1 MSILIFS
8 AQMYILNIETSTKNC
23 SVSLAKNG
31 EIINLKEIA
40 EQSYTHSE
48 KLHVFIDELLEQSG
62 VKYNQLAAIGLSKG
76 PGSYTGLRIGTSTAK
91 GFCFAL
97 DIPLIAID
105 SLTILAHQ
113 IKHHD
118 GLIIPMIDARR
129 MEVYTTTFD
138 KNHHQLSAIEALV
151 IEDNSFETIREKT
164 YFVGDGATKCKEI
177 LNKENFIFLDD
188 IIYPSAKEMGE
199 LTFEKFKQKAF
210 EDLAYFVPF
219 YLKEFFT
226 GK

>member
-1 MSILIFS
+1 MSNLIFS
-8 AQMYILNIETSTKNC
+8 VQMYILNIETSTKNC

-31 EIINLKEIA
+31 EIIALKEVA

-48 KLHVFIDELLEQSG
+48 KLHVFIDELLKQSD
-62 VKYNQLAAIGLSKG
+62 VRYNQLVAIGLSKG

-105 SLTILAHQ
+105 SLTILANQVPHQ
-113 IKHHD
+113 D
-118 GLIIPMIDARR
+118 GLVIPMIDARR
-129 MEVYTTTFD
+129 MEVYTATFD
-138 KNHHQLSAIEALV
+138 NNRNPLSVIQALV
-151 IEDNSFETIREKT
+151 VEQNSFEEISEKA
-164 YFVGDGATKCKEI
+164 YFVGDGATKCKEV
-177 LNKENFIFLDD
+177 LNKDNFVFLDD
-188 IIYPSAKEMGE
+188 VIYPSAKEMGR
-199 LTFEKFKQKAF
+199 LTFEKFEQKAF